1 MVPEQRRLFNSRFT
15 ESAYTR
21 VCRTL
26 DAAAGAPIPFR
37 ICETPLFLS
46 DEMTGTLARASRE
59 ILAQVTTPEYVA
71 ASARAVPAEC
81 AVPGFSGP
89 PAFLQFDFSLARLA
103 DGSVAPRL
111 IELQGFPSLYGFQA
125 LLTDVFAE
133 AYGLGDDWTPYFNGL
148 DKASYAALL
157 RQVLVGGGEPEQT
170 VLLEIAPETQKTRV
184 DFVAT
189 ERLTGIRTVGVADV
203 LVRGDRLFYRD
214 PENGGLETP
223 IRRIYN
229 RVIFDEAERTG
240 VDLAPIFGR
249 PLDVEWVGHPDWFF
263 RISKFSLPFLNSEF
277 SPECHFVSDL
287 AEPPAD
293 LENFV
298 LKPLRSFAGL
308 GVELHVTPERL
319 RALGN
324 PSDYILQRKV
334 EYAPLVETPD
344 GLARAEIRMMYLW
357 LPDGPLLVNNLVRM
371 TKGAMVG
378 VDFNKDKTWIG
389 ASIGLHPP
397 SDGMRGS
404 DLLGTVQIER

>member
-1 MVPEQRRLFNSRFT
+1 
-15 ESAYTR
+15 
-21 VCRTL
+21 
-26 DAAAGAPIPFR
+26 
-37 ICETPLFLS
+37 
-46 DEMTGTLARASRE
+46 
-59 ILAQVTTPEYVA
+59 
-71 ASARAVPAEC
+71 
-81 AVPGFSGP
+81 
-89 PAFLQFDFSLARLA
+89 
-103 DGSVAPRL
+103 
-111 IELQGFPSLYGFQA
+111 
-125 LLTDVFAE
+125 
-133 AYGLGDDWTPYFNGL
+133 
-148 DKASYAALL
+148 
-157 RQVLVGGGEPEQT
+157 
-170 VLLEIAPETQKTRV
+170 
-184 DFVAT
+184 
-189 ERLTGIRTVGVADV
+189 
-203 LVRGDRLFYRD
+203 VRGDRLFYRD